1 MTRNQNKATPSE
13 PTIIAEQHRNPE
25 GPTQQKE
32 KQTNLEKKPPVA
44 SDPTIIAEQKRKPTK
59 KAQRALASVLDLAA
73 ALRLRVSAAFLAEA
87 ERCAGVL

>member
-1 MTRNQNKATPSE
+1 MVIILVNRICELKLRSATMTRYQNKSTPSE

-44 SDPTIIAEQKRKPTK
+44 SEPTIIAEQKRKPTK
-59 KAQRALASVLDLAA
+59 
-73 ALRLRVSAAFLAEA
+73 EA
-87 ERCAGVL
+87 